1 MIMADTF
8 TKEKR
13 SEIMASVRS
22 TNTKPEVVIRR
33 WLHNKGY
40 RFRLH
45 KKDLP
50 GKPDIVL
57 SKYKTVINVNG
68 CFWHRHNG
76 CKYTTTPKT
85 NIEYWQNK
93 FERNVQRDKIN
104 RKKLK
109 NNGWKEI
116 VIWECEVYDGSF
128 ESKLKFE
135 DKTKLTVTVSESK
148 PL

>member
-1 MIMADTF
+1 MMADTF

-13 SEIMASVRS
+13 SEIMSSVRS
-22 TNTKPEVVIRR
+22 TNTKPEIAIRR

-57 SKYKTVINVNG
+57 NKLKTVINVHG

-76 CKYTTTPKT
+76 CKHTTTPKT

-93 FERNVQRDKIN
+93 FERNIQRDKLN
-104 RKKLK
+104 NKKLES
-109 NNGWKEI
+109 NGWKVGSVNLI
-116 VIWECEVYDGSF
+116 V
-128 ESKLKFE
+128 
-135 DKTKLTVTVSESK
+135 
-148 PL
+148 